1 MENNEMR
8 FSQTIDKSFNF
19 TIYTKKELD
28 KYVDIQHSQ
37 QNSNIQN
44 SALQNSLGRDF
55 KSLGFKENYV
65 QKS

>member
-1 MENNEMR
+1 MR

-44 SALQNSLGRDF
+44 SALQNSLGGDF
-55 KSLGFKENYV
+55 KNFRFEENYV
-65 QKS
+65 QEC